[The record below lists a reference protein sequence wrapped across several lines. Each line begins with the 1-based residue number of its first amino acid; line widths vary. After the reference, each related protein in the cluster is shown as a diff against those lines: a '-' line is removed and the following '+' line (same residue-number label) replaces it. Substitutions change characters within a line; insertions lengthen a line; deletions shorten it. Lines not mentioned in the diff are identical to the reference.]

1 MLIERER
8 IEIEEFKQRYEAAF
22 ETDGPAPHGYEI
34 CPEDYY
40 DYMIHILAKT
50 YGISI
55 QEAEKH
61 REIDY
66 LRLAVFNNL
75 ELLRN
80 ESILKTNPGENII

>member
-1 MLIERER
+1 
-8 IEIEEFKQRYEAAF
+8 
-22 ETDGPAPHGYEI
+22 
-34 CPEDYY
+34 
-40 DYMIHILAKT
+40 MIHILSKT

-66 LRLAVFNNL
+66 IKLVVFNNL
-75 ELLRN
+75 ELLRD